1 MKKSAIAIVL
11 LFIGFTAFSQITV
24 EDYERKAKANVNNLD
39 EIKSVS
45 ATSECGEVKVE
56 VEDKQFSGGC
66 IGTLVRTYKF
76 TDDCGNEAKAEKYIS
91 LLDTEA
97 PVFDDVPSNLAVSSA
112 EEIPAA
118 PELTATD
125 NSGKPVKITME
136 EIEKNKKIIRKWT
149 ATDQCGNSTTEQQE
163 ITWKGV

>member
-1 MKKSAIAIVL
+1 MKKSAIAVL
-11 LFIGFTAFSQITV
+11 LLFFTISAFSQINV
-24 EDYERKAKANVNNLD
+24 DEYERKAKANIDNLD
-39 EIKSVS
+39 EISAVN

-56 VEDKQFSGGC
+56 IEDKQFSGGC
-66 IGTLVRTYKF
+66 LGTLVRTYKF

-91 LLDTEA
+91 LMDTEA
-97 PVFDDVPSNLAVSSA
+97 PVFNDVPENMAISSA

-136 EIEKNKKIIRKWT
+136 EIDKKKTIIRKWT
-149 ATDQCGNSTTEQQE
+149 ATDPCGNSTTEQQE